1 MPREIQLTE
10 SEKKL
15 ILALHK
21 KNISHR
27 EIARKI
33 NRPKTVVTAFLN
45 DPLKYDSRK
54 RTGRRKKVD
63 ERTKQLIIRTAS
75 NQTTACANIVNDLCF
90 KKVTMDNQSSY
101 EKVKHLEKDEK
112 RHCPAL
118 TTAHKDLRLSWT
130 KAYMTW
136 NNEWHKVVW
145 SDEKKLIW
153 MVLMAF
159 LTTGMISV
167 KRKRFFSTRPRGGG
181 SVMIWASFGW
191 GGKSSICFVDGPTT
205 AKEYRE
211 QDNAPIHRAK
221 VNLIWFKSQKINV
234 LPWPSLSPVLNP
246 IENLWGIL
254 ARKGYARGKQFR
266 SKEQLKTAILK
277 SWEEII
283 IEQFRALVESMPERI
298 FEVMKPNG
306 AQTNVGFFLLVFSI
320 FYVVLYLC
328 TIKMEGYSYESSM

>member
-1 MPREIQLTE
+1 MSGKTPKSTFTE
-10 SEKKL
+10 S
-15 ILALHK
+15 
-21 KNISHR
+21 
-27 EIARKI
+27 
-33 NRPKTVVTAFLN
+33 TVSGTSGGSA
-45 DPLKYDSRK
+45 PLRAMPSR
-54 RTGRRKKVD
+54 RRMA
-63 ERTKQLIIRTAS
+63 QNYL
-75 NQTTACANIVNDLCF
+75 
-90 KKVTMDNQSSY
+90 VTMDNQSSY

-254 ARKGYARGKQFR
+254 ARKVYARGKQFR

-298 FEVMKPNG
+298 FEVMKLNG
-306 AQTNVGFFLLVFSI
+306 AKTNVGFFLLVFSI
-320 FYVVLYLC
+320 FLC
-328 TIKMEGYSYESSM
+328 GLIFMHHQNGGLFL